1 MSQEELGAGF
11 TRESA
16 AGRPLVAILGPTA
29 SGKSSLA
36 LKLAQGLGGEI
47 VNCDSMQ
54 MIRQLNIG
62 TAKPGRAEM
71 DLVPHH
77 LYDVIDLNEF
87 YSAGTYMNDSRR
99 ICSEVANRGKIPFV
113 VGGTGLYLR
122 ALLNGIFPGPDK
134 KPDLRARLKAI
145 SRRRGTEFLHRM
157 LARKDPVS
165 AARIQLTDEVRIV
178 RALEVNLVT
187 GDSISKLQKEHV
199 PLAGYSVV
207 KIGLNVAREELYD
220 RINRRVE
227 WMFDAGFLQETERL
241 LLAGFSP
248 DSKGFEALG
257 YRHAMA
263 VIQGELSLE
272 ESIELTQRET
282 RRYAKRQM
290 TWFRKEENVH
300 WIPFPGETPEAEAAA
315 LRVLEKENSDG
326 V

>member
-1 MSQEELGAGF
+1 
-11 TRESA
+11 
-16 AGRPLVAILGPTA
+16 LVAVLGPTA
-29 SGKSSLA
+29 SGKSGLA
-36 LKLAQGLGGEI
+36 LKLAQRLGGEI

-54 MIRQLNIG
+54 MIRQLTIG
-62 TAKPGRAEM
+62 TAKPSRAEM
-71 DLVPHH
+71 ALVPHH

-87 YSAGTYMNDSRR
+87 YSAGAYMDDARR
-99 ICSEVANRGKIPFV
+99 ICSEVANREKIPFV

-122 ALLNGIFPGPDK
+122 ALLKGIFPGPVK
-134 KPDLRARLKAI
+134 KPGLRSRLKEI

-157 LARKDPVS
+157 LLRRDPAS
-165 AARIQLTDEVRIV
+165 AARIQATDEVRIV

-187 GDSISKLQKEHV
+187 GDSILKLQKKHV
-199 PLAGYSVV
+199 PIKGYSVV

-227 WMFDAGFLQETERL
+227 WMFDAGLLQETERL
-241 LLAGFSP
+241 LLSGFPP

-263 VIQGELSLE
+263 VVQGELSLE

-290 TWFRKEENVH
+290 TWFRKEEDVH
-300 WIPFPGETPEAEAAA
+300 WIPFPGESPEAEIEA
-315 LRVLEKENSDG
+315 LQVLEKENRDG